1 MINCVGVVK
10 QREEAKAAIPN
21 LEINALLPHRLA
33 QLARS
38 IGGRLIQMSTDCVF
52 SGRRGNY
59 RESDPSDAE
68 DLYGKAK
75 FLGEV
80 SDDPCLT
87 LRTSIIGRELTRKTG
102 LLEWFLAQ
110 RGKTV
115 KGFRNAIFSGFTT
128 AEMSRII
135 ERMLVTHPRASGLYH
150 VSAEAISKYEL
161 LRKINDALE
170 LGITVVPED
179 EPHCDRSL
187 DSTRFRKE
195 FGYHPPAWDAMVSEL
210 AKEK

>member
-1 MINCVGVVK
+1 
-10 QREEAKAAIPN
+10 
-21 LEINALLPHRLA
+21 
-33 QLARS
+33 
-38 IGGRLIQMSTDCVF
+38 
-52 SGRRGNY
+52 
-59 RESDPSDAE
+59 
-68 DLYGKAK
+68 
-75 FLGEV
+75 
-80 SDDPCLT
+80 
-87 LRTSIIGRELTRKTG
+87 
-102 LLEWFLAQ
+102 
-110 RGKTV
+110 
-115 KGFRNAIFSGFTT
+115 
-128 AEMSRII
+128 MSRII

-150 VSAEAISKYEL
+150 VSADAISKYEL